1 MMPAVARGNGGFR
14 RRVAVSASVG
24 GSWAV
29 SWLAVAAI
37 AWGCGTA
44 VAADPEVTRLL
55 ADGERLLGTGDY
67 AEAERVARE
76 AAAAA
81 RRAVADDDVQRVYVD
96 LLLGRVLKARADYA
110 GALETFTSALTWL
123 EKAAAYGPDH
133 PAVAAPLVN
142 IADISLRIG
151 DLPAAER
158 DARRAVAVNER
169 HPDVGPDHE
178 QTALALH
185 ALAGVLEARGDFA
198 GAVEMLD
205 RTVNIKARRYGNDSP
220 QATVST
226 QYLGFTYFEKGD
238 YAKAEPLL
246 ERVLANVEKQKG
258 PDHPDTAV
266 ACNGLARLYRA
277 MGRYDRSAM
286 LQRRAAEILE
296 RSSLPAEHPLVA
308 RIGSNMGELLLSVGK
323 PAEARQWF
331 ERSAA
336 IREKTFGGSHAL
348 TGISWQNL
356 AFAAAGL
363 GDWAAALDA
372 ADRGRRSVRRHVSRV
387 LPALSDR
394 EQLQYIKVRDEE
406 NLHGCLSIGLAR
418 PGDAAA
424 AERSAGWLANAKAV
438 GQEAAAERA
447 QIARRSD
454 DPAARKAL
462 DDLAAVRQE
471 LAGLRQAAAGG
482 TSATRIADLERR
494 ECEIILRL
502 GLAVPWRDAE
512 DPWVTIEAI
521 RAAIP
526 RGTVFVDIARIR
538 PRDFALTAAEGRRFE
553 PYKDARYVAW
563 IVPPAGRG
571 RVTVVDLG
579 EAARIDPLVA
589 AYIKVMETAGGPG
602 GAIQGRGEAA
612 AERELTAA
620 AAPLSKLTL
629 QPILAAAK
637 QADGDDPEELVVSPD
652 GPLWLVPFAALVR
665 EDGRYAIESVAI
677 RHVTSGREL
686 AVDGDRQREDDAGA
700 VRRPLIMAAPNYD
713 SASAGTAAA
722 SPTSARSL
730 APPMPPSR
738 RLRPAQPLPGTL
750 VEARGVAGPVARIAA
765 TEPEIVL
772 ADEATETRFKQTARP
787 TLAVLATHGFFLP
800 DQRIDPLALA
810 IRRAGDGRGVVDK
823 EGEPLENPLTR
834 CGLMFAGCN
843 RPAEPGGEDGVLTG
857 LEILGCDLRGTRL
870 VMLSACQTGL
880 GDVEAGE
887 GVAGLRQ
894 AFLLAGAE
902 DVVSTLWSVPDR
914 ETVDISTAL
923 FDALAAGRTPA
934 QAVRQAQVALIQS
947 RRDLLEAAHPYFW
960 AAFTVTGR

>member
-1 MMPAVARGNGGFR
+1 M
-14 RRVAVSASVG
+14 
-24 GSWAV
+24 
-29 SWLAVAAI
+29 VAAI
-37 AWGCGTA
+37 PWCCGLA

-55 ADGERLLGTGDY
+55 ADGERLLGAGDY
-67 AEAERVARE
+67 AEAERAARE
-76 AAAAA
+76 AAVAA
-81 RRAVADDDVQRVYVD
+81 RRGLADDDVQRVYVD
-96 LLLGRVLKARADYA
+96 LLLGRVLKARADYP
-110 GALETFTSALTWL
+110 GALESFTSALKWL
-123 EKAAAYGPDH
+123 ENAAAYGPDH

-142 IADISLRIG
+142 IADLSLRRG

-185 ALAGVLEARGDFA
+185 ALAGVLEAKGDFA
-198 GAVEMLD
+198 SAVKLLD
-205 RTVNIKARRYGNDSP
+205 RTVEIKKRRYGDDSP

-226 QYLGFTYFEKGD
+226 QYLGFTHFEKGD

-246 ERVLANVEKQKG
+246 ERVLVNVEKQKG
-258 PDHPDTAV
+258 ADHPDTAV
-266 ACNGLARLYRA
+266 ACNSLSRLYRA
-277 MGRYDRSAM
+277 MGRYDRAAA

-308 RIGSNMGELLLSVGK
+308 RIGGNMGELLLSVGK
-323 PAEARQWF
+323 PAEARKWF

-336 IREKTFGGSHAL
+336 IREKMLGGSHAL

-356 AFAAAGL
+356 AFASAGL

-418 PGDAAA
+418 AGDAAA

-447 QIARRSD
+447 QIARRSE
-454 DPAARKAL
+454 DPAASQAL

-471 LAGLRQAAAGG
+471 LAGLRQAAASGTG
-482 TSATRIADLERR
+482 DTSAARIADLERR
-494 ECEIILRL
+494 ECEIILAL
-502 GLAVPWRDAE
+502 GLAVPWRDAQ
-512 DPWVTIEAI
+512 DPWVGIDAI

-538 PRDFALTAAEGRRFE
+538 PRDFTFTAAEGRRFE
-553 PYKDARYVAW
+553 PYRDARYVAW

-571 RVTVVDLG
+571 PVMVVDLG
-579 EAARIDPLVA
+579 DAARIDPLVA
-589 AYIKVMETAGGPG
+589 AYSKVMESAGGPG

-637 QADGDDPEELVVSPD
+637 QADGDEPEELVVSPD

-686 AVDGDRQREDDAGA
+686 AVGGDRGREGDSGA

-713 SASAGTAAA
+713 SLSAGTAAA
-722 SPTSARSL
+722 SPTPERSL
-730 APPMPPSR
+730 MPPVSPVR

-750 VEARGVAGPVARIAA
+750 AEARGVAGPVARIAA
-765 TEPEIVL
+765 TDPEIVL

-787 TLAVLATHGFFLP
+787 TLAVLATHGFFLA
-800 DQRIDPLALA
+800 DQRIDPLTLA
-810 IRRAGDGRGVVDK
+810 IRRAGDGRGLVD
-823 EGEPLENPLTR
+823 EQGEPLENPLTR

-843 RPAEPGGEDGVLTG
+843 RPIQPGSEDGVLTG

-923 FDALAAGRTPA
+923 FEALAAGRTPA
-934 QAVRQAQVALIQS
+934 QAVRQAQVALIRS